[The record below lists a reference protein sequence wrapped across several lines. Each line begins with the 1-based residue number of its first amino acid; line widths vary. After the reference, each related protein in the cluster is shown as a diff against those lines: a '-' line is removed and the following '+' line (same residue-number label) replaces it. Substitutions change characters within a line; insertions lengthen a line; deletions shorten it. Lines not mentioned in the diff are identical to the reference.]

1 MIIFFG
7 QATRRLGM
15 RFDSAIVVAEISHD
29 GDILGCER
37 KMESIWA
44 DDDAGSR
51 SPTRSTNDSV
61 FPTGGGSGS
70 ISPVSSD
77 SGSES
82 ETRSARLPRDEIDY
96 LPKGLRTVG
105 DAYQLCEEL
114 VHKQLLLA
122 KERNPNANVS
132 LPGDAASRAA
142 FLLLLP
148 DQLQRE
154 LFSKTARDP
163 TSWPRIRT
171 LFGAP
176 PFHFL
181 MPEDAG
187 MLRAAGFARNRT
199 NMTYETAGRA
209 ASSAQFGAGQLVD
222 GALREYRVAAQGS
235 AQKDDPLPSKE
246 LFLKAG
252 TGAVTLQ
259 VKVPKRSLKDKR
271 ELMHS
276 IDKHRLFFPQVG
288 ETIELQET
296 KRMLQIRKLRQ
307 PSKVCVLV
315 KALAPRS
322 QGAQT
327 ASLLVTVV

>member
-1 MIIFFG
+1 
-7 QATRRLGM
+7 M
-15 RFDSAIVVAEISHD
+15 RFVSAIVVAEISHD
-29 GDILGCER
+29 SDIQECER
-37 KMESIWA
+37 GMESIWA
-44 DDDAGSR
+44 DDDAGNH
-51 SPTRSTNDSV
+51 SPTGSTNDNV
-61 FPTGGGSGS
+61 FPTGGEGGSTS
-70 ISPVSSD
+70 SASSD
-77 SGSES
+77 SGSEL
-82 ETRSARLPRDEIDY
+82 ETGLAQLPHDEIDY
-96 LPKGLRTVG
+96 VPKGLRTVG

-114 VHKQLLLA
+114 VYKQLLLA
-122 KERNPNANVS
+122 KERKPSANVS

-148 DQLQRE
+148 DQSQRE
-154 LFSKTARDP
+154 LFLKTVRDP

-209 ASSAQFGAGQLVD
+209 ASSAQFGAGQFVD
-222 GALREYRVAAQGS
+222 GALREYRIAVQGS

-252 TGAVTLQ
+252 ARAVALQ
-259 VKVPKRSLKDKR
+259 VKVPKRSPKDKR

-307 PSKVCVLV
+307 PSKVCVRV